1 MNKTLH
7 APYWLTT
14 NLTDTLSDKTRVH
27 VLTLHGHGLARS
39 VHCLMLYDLIQVS
52 AITSWYCKHFLTVGL
67 SQLAPEVFLTPHN
80 LSTRRLTDGGTQ
92 RTSLSASTQ
101 GHQSVQSIQPPRGNV
116 ARWGRGVQ
124 TTHLFK
130 VLFKHLS
137 SKTFSDS
144 SIRASFQRLD
154 VVFPG
159 NVGGRG

>member
-1 MNKTLH
+1 M
-7 APYWLTT
+7 
-14 NLTDTLSDKTRVH
+14 
-27 VLTLHGHGLARS
+27 
-39 VHCLMLYDLIQVS
+39 
-52 AITSWYCKHFLTVGL
+52 
-67 SQLAPEVFLTPHN
+67 TPHD
-80 LSTRRLTDGGTQ
+80 LSTRRLTDGST
-92 RTSLSASTQ
+92 RTSFSASTQ
-101 GHQSVQSIQPPRGNV
+101 GHQSVQSIQPPRGIV

-159 NVGGRG
+159 NVGGRGYRQSQCSHNVCSHDAAGYTLVSAIHRCKCTLRHLSSDCQKKQIHSSVTWKETTC